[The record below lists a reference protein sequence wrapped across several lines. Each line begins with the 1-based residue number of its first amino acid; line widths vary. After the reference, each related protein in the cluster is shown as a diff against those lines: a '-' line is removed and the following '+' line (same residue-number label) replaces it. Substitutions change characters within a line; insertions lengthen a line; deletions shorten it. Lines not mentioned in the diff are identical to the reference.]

1 MNQDWVRWHE
11 AYDDPASYL
20 SARLACVQA
29 HLSDALTA
37 AAPGPV
43 RLLSLCAGQGNDVLG
58 VLPGHPRRA
67 DVTAVLVEYDG
78 HNAAVAADRAS
89 RAGLTNLE
97 VRQADA
103 GVAANYADMLP
114 ADVLLLCGIFGNVSD
129 EDVRRTVLAATA
141 MCVPGATVIWT
152 RHRIPPDLTPQLRAW
167 FTEAGFAEVAF
178 PQLPA
183 APLAGVGVARWPA
196 AAHRSAPGS
205 SNAPGSENARSSL
218 PEGRLFTFRGAD

>member
-1 MNQDWVRWHE
+1 VNQDWVRWHE

-37 AAPGPV
+37 VPPGPV

-58 VLPGHPRRA
+58 VLPGHRRRD
-67 DVTAVLVEYDG
+67 DVTGVLVEYDS

-89 RAGLTNLE
+89 KAALTNVE

-103 GVAANYADMLP
+103 GMPANYADALP

-141 MCVPGATVIWT
+141 MCVPDATVIWT
-152 RHRIPPDLTPQLRAW
+152 RHRMPPDLTPQLRTW
-167 FTEAGFAEVAF
+167 FAEAGFTEVAF
-178 PQLPA
+178 DELPA

-196 AAHRSAPGS
+196 APHP
-205 SNAPGSENARSSL
+205 NAPGFPCTPGSL
-218 PEGRLFTFRGAD
+218 PEGRLFTFRGAG